1 MYFTLE
7 KTKQEMRTLL
17 FNCHAMVLKYFAI
30 ALNLQCLTFNQ
41 LFLRLMLNKKKNN
54 WCAFKQ
60 MKALQ
65 TNGLYLEG
73 NK

>member
-1 MYFTLE
+1 MYFTFE
-7 KTKQEMRTLL
+7 KTKQKNANLL
-17 FNCHAMVLKYFAI
+17 FNWHAMVLKYFAI
-30 ALNLQCLTFNQ
+30 ALNLQCLTFAQ
-41 LFLRLMLNKKKNN
+41 LFLRLMLNKKNN

-65 TNGLYLEG
+65 TNWLYLEG